1 MERSEGRSVRPV
13 PVFRSVGSEALAD
26 RAATG
31 KEIRTAALV
40 LLLVGEAA
48 AFAALVASGNMPG
61 IVTMLYRA
69 LLTL

>member
-1 MERSEGRSVRPV
+1 MERSEGRSDRPM
-13 PVFRSVGSEALAD
+13 PGNRSVGGEALAD
-26 RAATG
+26 RAASG
-31 KEIRTAALV
+31 RDIRTAALV